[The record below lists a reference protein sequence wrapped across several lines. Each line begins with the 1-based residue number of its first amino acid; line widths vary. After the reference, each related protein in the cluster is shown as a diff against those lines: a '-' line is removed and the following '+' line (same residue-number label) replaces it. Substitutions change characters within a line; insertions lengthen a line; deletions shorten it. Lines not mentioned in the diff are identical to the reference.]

1 MIPAPS
7 LPTHGERERASER
20 PRMDAEDYDEKLRA
34 LDRTLTE
41 LQARRTDAEDA
52 KGAESEEATQ

>member
-1 MIPAPS
+1 
-7 LPTHGERERASER
+7 
-20 PRMDAEDYDEKLRA
+20 MDAEDYDEKLRA